1 MLSLDAKKTAVV
13 IIDLQQG
20 IVRMPLAP
28 HAAADI
34 VARTVRIA
42 ARVKQAG
49 GLVIPVNVR
58 FSADGADRLA
68 QPVDQPMPVSGGMPA
83 DWSDLVPE
91 IAALPADVYITK
103 RQWSAFYGTE
113 LDLQLRRRG
122 IDTIVLTGIATSF
135 GVESTARDAWQMNY
149 AVVFAEDAMSA
160 PAAELHNHSVQRIF
174 PRLGRTRSTGDIV
187 AAVGV

>member
-28 HAAADI
+28 HTAADI
-34 VARTVRIA
+34 VARTVRIS

-58 FSADGADRLA
+58 FSADGADRLS

-91 IAALPADVYITK
+91 IAALPADVRITK

-122 IDTIVLTGIATSF
+122 IDTIVLTGLATSF

-160 PAAELHNHSVQRIF
+160 PAAELHSHSVQRIF
-174 PRLGRTRSTGDIV
+174 PRLGRIRSTDDIV

>member
-1 MLSLDAKKTAVV
+1 MLSLDAKRTALV

-28 HAAADI
+28 HATADI
-34 VARTVRIA
+34 IARTVRIA
-42 ARVKQAG
+42 EKLKAAG
-49 GLVIPVNVR
+49 GLIIPVNVR
-58 FSADGADRLA
+58 FSPDGADRLA
-68 QPVDQPMPVSGGMPA
+68 QPVDEPMRVSGGMPA
-83 DWSDLVPE
+83 DWADLVPE

-135 GVESTARDAWQMNY
+135 GVESTGRDAWQMNY
-149 AVVFAEDAMSA
+149 SVVFAEDAMSA
-160 PAAELHNHSVQRIF
+160 PAAEVHNHSVQRIF
-174 PRLGRTRSTGDIV
+174 PSLGRTRTSDEIMG
-187 AAVGV
+187 AL